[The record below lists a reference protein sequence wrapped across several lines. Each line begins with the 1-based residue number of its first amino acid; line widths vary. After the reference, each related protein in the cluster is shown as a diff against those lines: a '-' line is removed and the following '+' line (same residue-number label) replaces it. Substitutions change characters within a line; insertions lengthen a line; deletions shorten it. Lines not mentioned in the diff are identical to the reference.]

1 MAVEARLLNES
12 TYNGHSIPSS
22 NISSRSQSSVK
33 SRFFLLYRLAKLI
46 VPINCVLNQCQ
57 QLGSSVRKLNDKYP
71 GSYLCLLEHWN
82 RELYTCTIMLTVG
95 VTK

>member
-22 NISSRSQSSVK
+22 NISRRLQSSVK
-33 SRFFLLYRLAKLI
+33 SCFFPLYMLAKLI
-46 VPINCVLNQCQ
+46 VPIICVLNQCQ

-71 GSYLCLLEHWN
+71 GSCLCLVQHWN
-82 RELYTCTIMLTVG
+82 RELYTIMLTVG
-95 VTK
+95 VTR